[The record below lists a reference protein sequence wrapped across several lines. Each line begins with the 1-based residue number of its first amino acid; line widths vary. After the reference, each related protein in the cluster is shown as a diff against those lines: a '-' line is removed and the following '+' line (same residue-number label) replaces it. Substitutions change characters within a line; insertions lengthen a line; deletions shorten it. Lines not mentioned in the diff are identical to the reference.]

1 MRTRDIITSPVVTLS
16 PDAQLKD
23 VAAILVELGRG
34 RHQHPHHALLRIRS
48 WASASVSQSMA
59 GRL

>member
-1 MRTRDIITSPVVTLS
+1 MRTRDIITSLVVTLS

-34 RHQHPHHALLRIRS
+34 RHQHPHHAVLRIRS
-48 WASASVSQSMA
+48 
-59 GRL
+59 